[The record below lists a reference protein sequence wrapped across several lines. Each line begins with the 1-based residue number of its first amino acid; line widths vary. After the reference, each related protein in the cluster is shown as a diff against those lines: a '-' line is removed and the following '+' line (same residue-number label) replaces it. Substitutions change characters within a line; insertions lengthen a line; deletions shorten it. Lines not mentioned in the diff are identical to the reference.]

1 MLLQYNASLSLVCNA
16 YAQFLDLL
24 VEITLGTTV
33 SGGQLLRVVVS
44 ALLYAMELGRL
55 NNSVVVSVLGLS
67 LDSLARLVQGALNK
81 ELKNVD
87 SATELGRDLGV
98 LASLS

>member
-1 MLLQYNASLSLVCNA
+1 MLLQCNASLGLVCNA
-16 YAQFLDLL
+16 YARFLDLL

-81 ELKNVD
+81 ELKNID